1 MSRTT
6 QDPARSVIGTCTG
19 LSPSMVPL
27 SRGFHLNNRAI
38 SQSYNPAQSENYAVW
53 AISRS
58 LATTREITIVFSS
71 SGYLDVSVHRV
82 GHRSLRTGC
91 PIRKSSD

>member
-1 MSRTT
+1 MSRPT
-6 QDPARSVIGTCTG
+6 QGTARLVMCTYTG

-27 SRGFHLNNRAI
+27 SRGFYLNNYI
-38 SQSYNPAQSENYAVW
+38 TLQPYNPAQSENYTVW

-82 GHRSLRTGC
+82 C
-91 PIRKSSD
+91 PYC